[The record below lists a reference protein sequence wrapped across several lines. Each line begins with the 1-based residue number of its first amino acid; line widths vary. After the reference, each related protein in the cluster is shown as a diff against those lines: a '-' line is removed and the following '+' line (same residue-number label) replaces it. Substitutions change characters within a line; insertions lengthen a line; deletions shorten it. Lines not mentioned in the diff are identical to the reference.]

1 MSFWEIV
8 LLAVGLAMDAF
19 SVSICKG
26 LAISKPKLS
35 HCLSCGLYFGIF
47 QGVMPLIGYYVGR
60 NFVSIIESVDHWIAF
75 FLLLYIGGGMILE
88 VIRNQQENE
97 DDKMDVKT
105 MLTLAVATS
114 IDALSVG
121 VSFAFL
127 QVNIVECSLWITV
140 ITFAFSFVGVL
151 IGHVLGGKLDR
162 YAKLFGGVILIFIG
176 TRILL
181 EHLGI
186 LA

>member
-1 MSFWEIV
+1 MKFWEIL
-8 LLAVGLAMDAF
+8 LLAVGVAMDAF

-26 LAISKPKLS
+26 LAIKKPRLE

-47 QGVMPLIGYYVGR
+47 QGLMPLIGYYFGR
-60 NFVSIIESVDHWIAF
+60 NFLTVIEKIDHWIAF
-75 FLLLYIGGGMILE
+75 FLLLYIGGGMIVE

-127 QVNIVECSLWITV
+127 DINIVSCCLWITI
-140 ITFAFSFVGVL
+140 ITFAFSFAGVIL
-151 IGHVLGGKLDR
+151 GHVIGSRLDR
-162 YAKLFGGVILIFIG
+162 YAKLAGGFILIFIG
-176 TRILL
+176 TKILI
-181 EHLGI
+181 EHLEI